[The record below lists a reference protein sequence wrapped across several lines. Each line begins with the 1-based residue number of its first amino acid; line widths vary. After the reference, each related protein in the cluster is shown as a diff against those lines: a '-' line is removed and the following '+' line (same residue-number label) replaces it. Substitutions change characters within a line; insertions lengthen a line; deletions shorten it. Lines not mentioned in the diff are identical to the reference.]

1 MNFYGGNYAQIYN
14 WVKKYESN
22 GEDALEDRRGKRK
35 SEERLTD
42 LEKAQRRI
50 AELERINRR
59 QEMELELLKKDEAF
73 EKIYLASLPKA
84 KKNLSY
90 KKTKDKRL
98 FANTIIT

>member
-1 MNFYGGNYAQIYN
+1 
-14 WVKKYESN
+14 
-22 GEDALEDRRGKRK
+22 
-35 SEERLTD
+35 
-42 LEKAQRRI
+42 
-50 AELERINRR
+50 
-59 QEMELELLKKDEAF
+59 MELELLKKDEAF